1 MVFRHLKWDVLFQEV
16 PEWLCLFTE
25 VGNECCKV
33 CHHTELSLQIL
44 FVLWNRHVLDVMNLG
59 RVRSVA
65 IFGVNVAEEDD
76 LRLSD
81 CALVRVKHQPCFF
94 CSVHERFQ
102 VPVVLLFIFAMHA
115 DVICDPDHAW
125 KVLQDLVHSGLEYV
139 L

>member
-1 MVFRHLKWDVLFQEV
+1 MSSYRGISAD
-16 PEWLCLFTE
+16 P
-25 VGNECCKV
+25 
-33 CHHTELSLQIL
+33 
-44 FVLWNRHVLDVMNLG
+44 VLDVVNLG

-65 IFGVNVAEEDD
+65 IFGVNVAEEAD

-81 CALVRVKHQPCFF
+81 CALVRVEHQPGLF

-125 KVLQDLVHSGLEYV
+125 KVFRDLVHSGLKYV
-139 L
+139 IGHPQSRW